1 MLIQVFPLAEC
12 PIVTNWKFQQD
23 FSPEYAG
30 INVLCALRCCVNGK
44 CRIDMKEVQ
53 SSLKNLV
60 FQSFL

>member
-1 MLIQVFPLAEC
+1 MLIQVFHLAEC

-23 FSPEYAG
+23 FSTDYGG
-30 INVLCALRCCVNGK
+30 INVLCALMCCVNSK
-44 CRIDMKEVQ
+44 CRIDMKEVK